1 LITRPKLPNVV
12 LTILIGF
19 SAVIA
24 QAAGVQQDAKAVEVL
39 KQMAAYKSSL
49 KHVTI
54 TGVSLTDARLDGG
67 LIVSNSEEVTV
78 SINRPG
84 SMRANNF
91 DGTTN
96 TGLFFNDGLLTVY
109 NSAKKLYAQAE
120 IPKEIDAALEFAL
133 EELGV
138 EAPLMDMIF
147 KDASARLLSSDETI
161 MYLTDKSRVG
171 GVDCHHLAIRGS
183 EIDVQ
188 LWVEE
193 GDHPLVRKIMMTSK
207 WEGGSPRFVA
217 NLLWDTAPK
226 FEPGF
231 FEFKAPEDAMK
242 IEFVRESSEQ

>member
-1 LITRPKLPNVV
+1 MITRPKLPIVV
-12 LTILIGF
+12 LTVLLGF

-49 KHVTI
+49 NHVTI
-54 TGVSLTDARLDGG
+54 TGVSFSDARLGGG
-67 LIVSNSEEVTV
+67 LMVANSEEVTV
-78 SINRPG
+78 SISRPG
-84 SMRANNF
+84 SMRANSF
-91 DGTTN
+91 DGTAN

-109 NSAKKLYAQAE
+109 NSANRLYAQAD
-120 IPKEIDAALEFAL
+120 IPKEIDAALQFAL
-133 EELGV
+133 EELDV
-138 EAPLMDMIF
+138 EAPLMDLIF
-147 KDASARLLSSDETI
+147 QDASAHLLSSDETI

-193 GDHPLVRKIMMTSK
+193 GDRPVVRKIMMTSK

-217 NLLWDTAPK
+217 NLFWETEPK

-231 FEFKAPEDAMK
+231 FEFKAPEGAMK
-242 IEFVRESSEQ
+242 IEFVRESSE